1 MNRRDIISEIGKS
14 GAVVVVRG
22 DSVEQGVKTAEACY
36 KGGIKIIEVTFTLP
50 RADEVIRILS
60 DKYKDSDMIVGAGS
74 VLDAETARA
83 AILAGAR
90 FIVSPAF
97 SESTV
102 RLCNRYG
109 IAVIPGVST
118 PTEAVAAMELG
129 VDVIKLFPGE
139 IHRPA
144 GLKAIKAPFPNL
156 SVMPTGGVN
165 ADNAS
170 EWLAAGAYALGAGSS
185 VTKGA
190 AKGDY
195 AAVEA
200 DAKSFI
206 SAIKR
211 CRESK

>member
-109 IAVIPGVST
+109 IAVIT
-118 PTEAVAAMELG
+118 
-129 VDVIKLFPGE
+129 
-139 IHRPA
+139 
-144 GLKAIKAPFPNL
+144 
-156 SVMPTGGVN
+156 
-165 ADNAS
+165 
-170 EWLAAGAYALGAGSS
+170 
-185 VTKGA
+185 
-190 AKGDY
+190 
-195 AAVEA
+195 
-200 DAKSFI
+200 
-206 SAIKR
+206 
-211 CRESK
+211 